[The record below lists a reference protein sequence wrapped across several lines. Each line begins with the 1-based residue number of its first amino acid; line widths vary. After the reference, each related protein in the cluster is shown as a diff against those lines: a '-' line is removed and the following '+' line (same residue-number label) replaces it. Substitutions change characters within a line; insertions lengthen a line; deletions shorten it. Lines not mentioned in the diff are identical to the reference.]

1 MAAQSTKHL
10 EKHENKNL
18 PRTVC
23 LQLLENELQKIKLK
37 VGMGSDVNMKWLPGA
52 TKQKNGQTLLEEV
65 LGNTILIYAED
76 LEEAKKLLAHGF
88 IEWLLNQHTR
98 NYRLLINKLIE
109 VYEQIQYDEKE
120 KIADA
125 ISKILIDNGPKAT
138 T

>member
-1 MAAQSTKHL
+1 
-10 EKHENKNL
+10 
-18 PRTVC
+18 
-23 LQLLENELQKIKLK
+23 LLENELQKIKLK